1 MGRAKKTVQEKVQEE
16 YPEFATEVAGLD
28 EDKLNGRL
36 ATLAKALE
44 ESETAKEDDEE
55 LEEAKTLASELAA
68 PYRDTKKAIRAKS
81 KYIIALLK
89 DRGAAT

>member
-1 MGRAKKTVQEKVQEE
+1 
-16 YPEFATEVAGLD
+16 
-28 EDKLNGRL
+28 
-36 ATLAKALE
+36 
-44 ESETAKEDDEE
+44 